1 LTNSLRT
8 IESYKA
14 RLKIATKWIL
24 VLVGICLLF
33 LILKIV
39 AIVLRVKFH
48 IKLPWIV
55 DVIV

>member
-8 IESYKA
+8 IENYKV
-14 RLKIATKWIL
+14 RLKLATKWIL
-24 VLVGICLLF
+24 VLAGICLLF
-33 LILKIV
+33 LILKV
-39 AIVLRVKFH
+39 AAIVLRVKFH